1 VRAGGQLDV
10 SDGRESYCP
19 NCGVA
24 YEEGQEYCL
33 ECGARLPVNQGV
45 VGVLAAAWQRHF
57 AWYPGDWIWPVL
69 LFLLLTVGSTAV
81 ALAAKSAHESDRP
94 IVATNVSVPLGP
106 GATQTPVPVT
116 SAPATLP
123 VPTAQPTIT
132 TGPLPTAPGSG
143 TRTTG
148 TTPAPSLN
156 ALAAWPTDKT
166 GYTLVLV
173 SLPVAG
179 GRPAALARARQA
191 KRAGLTDVGILV
203 SSDYSSLH
211 PGYYVVFSGIYG
223 SQAEATAAVAAA
235 HAHGFP
241 GAYQARVTR

>member
-1 VRAGGQLDV
+1 V
-10 SDGRESYCP
+10 SDRRDSYCAS
-19 NCGVA
+19 CGVA

-45 VGVLAAAWQRHF
+45 VGVLAAAWQRRF

-69 LFLLLTVGSTAV
+69 LFLLLTVGATAA
-81 ALAAKSAHESDRP
+81 ALAAKSAREGNRP
-94 IVATNVSVPLGP
+94 IVATNVSVPVGP
-106 GATQTPVPVT
+106 GATQAPVPVT
-116 SAPATLP
+116 SVPATLP
-123 VPTAQPTIT
+123 TPTAQPTIT
-132 TGPLPTAPGSG
+132 TGPLPSAPGTGKRGSG
-143 TRTTG
+143 TATG
-148 TTPAPSLN
+148 PTPSPN
-156 ALAAWPTDKT
+156 ALASWPADKT

-173 SLPVAG
+173 SLPLGG

-191 KRAGLTDVGILV
+191 EKAGLTDVGILL

-223 SQAEATAAVAAA
+223 SQAEATAAVSNA
-235 HAHGFP
+235 HAHGYP

>member
-1 VRAGGQLDV
+1 V
-10 SDGRESYCP
+10 SEGRDSYCP
-19 NCGVA
+19 SCGVA

-45 VGVLAAAWQRHF
+45 VGVLAAAWQRRF

-69 LFLLLTVGSTAV
+69 LLLLLAV
-81 ALAAKSAHESDRP
+81 AATAAALTAKAAHEADRP
-94 IVATNVSVPLGP
+94 IVATNVTVPFGP
-106 GATQTPVPVT
+106 GATQAPVPVT

-123 VPTAQPTIT
+123 IPTAQPTIT
-132 TGPLPTAPGSG
+132 TGPLPTAPGSKNTG
-143 TRTTG
+143 RVPTTQ
-148 TTPAPSLN
+148 TNPN
-156 ALAAWPTDKT
+156 ALATWPANKA

-173 SLPVAG
+173 SLPVGG

-191 KRAGLTDVGILV
+191 KSAGLSDVGILV

-211 PGYYVVFSGIYG
+211 PGYYVIFSGIYG
-223 SQAEATAAVAAA
+223 SQAEATAAVSNA
-235 HAHGFP
+235 HAKGYP

>member
-1 VRAGGQLDV
+1 MSESRD
-10 SDGRESYCP
+10 SYCP
-19 NCGVA
+19 SCGVA

-45 VGVLAAAWQRHF
+45 VGVLAAAWQRRL

-69 LFLLLTVGSTAV
+69 LFLLLTVGATAA
-81 ALAAKSAHESDRP
+81 ALAAKSAHEADRP
-94 IVATNVSVPLGP
+94 IVATNVSVPFGP

-132 TGPLPTAPGSG
+132 TGPLPVAPGSG
-143 TRTTG
+143 TRPTATAPTTS
-148 TTPAPSLN
+148 PN
-156 ALAAWPTDKT
+156 ALASWPAGKA

-173 SLPVAG
+173 SLPVTG
-179 GRPAALARARQA
+179 GRAAADARARHA
-191 KRAGLTDVGILV
+191 KAAGLSDVGILV

-223 SQAEATAAVAAA
+223 SQAEATAAVASA
-235 HAHGFP
+235 HAKGYP

>member
-1 VRAGGQLDV
+1 V
-10 SDGRESYCP
+10 SDARDIYCP
-19 NCGVA
+19 SCGVA

-45 VGVLAAAWQRHF
+45 VGVLAAAWQRRF

-69 LFLLLTVGSTAV
+69 LFLLLTVGATAA

-94 IVATNVSVPLGP
+94 IVATNVTVPLGP

-123 VPTAQPTIT
+123 TPTAQPTIT

-148 TTPAPSLN
+148 TGAAPTTNPN
-156 ALAAWPTDKT
+156 ALTTWPADKT

-173 SLPVAG
+173 SLPLGG
-179 GRPAALARARQA
+179 GRPAAVARARQA
-191 KRAGLTDVGILV
+191 RSAGLGDVGILL

-223 SQAEATAAVAAA
+223 SQAEATAAVANA

>member
-1 VRAGGQLDV
+1 
-10 SDGRESYCP
+10 
-19 NCGVA
+19 
-24 YEEGQEYCL
+24 
-33 ECGARLPVNQGV
+33 
-45 VGVLAAAWQRHF
+45 
-57 AWYPGDWIWPVL
+57 
-69 LFLLLTVGSTAV
+69 
-81 ALAAKSAHESDRP
+81 
-94 IVATNVSVPLGP
+94 VSVPLGP
-106 GATQTPVPVT
+106 GVTQTPVPVT

-123 VPTAQPTIT
+123 TPTAQPTIT

-148 TTPAPSLN
+148 TAPTPTNPN
-156 ALAAWPTDKT
+156 ALAVWPAGKT

-173 SLPVAG
+173 SLPLGG

-191 KRAGLTDVGILV
+191 KSKGLGDVGILL

-223 SQAEATAAVAAA
+223 SQAEATAAVANA

>member
-1 VRAGGQLDV
+1 V
-10 SDGRESYCP
+10 SEGPDRYCP
-19 NCGVA
+19 SCGVA

-45 VGVLAAAWQRHF
+45 VGVLAAAWQRRF
-57 AWYPGDWIWPVL
+57 AWYPGDWIWPT
-69 LFLLLTVGSTAV
+69 LFFLVLTVGATAA
-81 ALAAKSAHESDRP
+81 ALAAKSAHEADRP
-94 IVATNVSVPLGP
+94 IVATNVTVPLGP

-132 TGPLPTAPGSG
+132 TGPLPTAPGTKTTTG
-143 TRTTG
+143 PVRTT
-148 TTPAPSLN
+148 TNPN
-156 ALAAWPTDKT
+156 ALATWPADKT

-173 SLPVAG
+173 SLPVGG

-191 KRAGLTDVGILV
+191 KSAGLGDVGILV

-223 SQAEATAAVAAA
+223 SQAEATAAVANA
-235 HAHGFP
+235 HAKGYP
-241 GAYQARVTR
+241 AAYQVHVTR